1 MTGFAYLAGLLLSIG
16 AMALLDARWRLA
28 FWRAPIA
35 AALAVGTVT
44 VLLLGW
50 DLAGIGFGVFFRGES
65 PWATGALVAP
75 DLPIEEPVFL
85 LFLCYLSLI
94 AVLGAERVLE
104 RRAGHGAARDRDADL
119 TTDAAP
125 ATKGRH
131 P

>member
-1 MTGFAYLAGLLLSIG
+1 MTGFAYLAGLLLSI
-16 AMALLDARWRLA
+16 AATALVDARWRLA

-35 AALAVGTVT
+35 SALAVGAGT

-50 DLAGIGFGVFFRGES
+50 DLVGIRFGVFHRGES

-85 LFLCYLSLI
+85 LFLCYLSLV

-104 RRAGHGAARDRDADL
+104 RRAGRGA
-119 TTDAAP
+119 
-125 ATKGRH
+125 
-131 P
+131 